1 MIPLIPPTILNK
13 FSADPY
19 FIAIIHTRGIKM
31 IQLEK
36 VRLIL
41 ENHKAEMMKKYKVK
55 EIGIFG
61 SYVKNLQNKNSDLDI
76 LVDFSEPISFFQFL
90 DLEEYLEN
98 LFHLKVDL
106 VSKKALKP
114 KIGENI
120 LREIAYI

>member
-1 MIPLIPPTILNK
+1 
-13 FSADPY
+13 
-19 FIAIIHTRGIKM
+19 M

>member
-1 MIPLIPPTILNK
+1 
-13 FSADPY
+13 
-19 FIAIIHTRGIKM
+19 M
-31 IQLEK
+31 IQIDEIK
-36 VRLIL
+36 IIL
-41 ENHKAEMMKKYKVK
+41 ENHKDEIMIRFKVK

-61 SYVKNLQNKNSDLDI
+61 SYVKNLQNKGSDLDV
-76 LVDFSEPISFFQFL
+76 LVDFSEPVSFFQFL

-114 KIGENI
+114 KIGVNI